1 MSDSR
6 SRILERIA
14 AANRSLDLPPDAA
27 ENRLS
32 KPPLGPQPGWTETGA
47 DRFVARLE
55 RAAASVSRATN
66 ADEVVDQVVAYLEQ
80 QGIEPEIVTAPHP
93 LLGTLEW
100 PDSVKAR
107 QRTIQG
113 EDATVL
119 SVAFA
124 GVAETGSLV
133 MLARPETP
141 TGFNFLP
148 DTHLCVLQTSR
159 IVDHLEDVWSL
170 VREEVGTMPRSLNF
184 VTGPSRTADVEQTIQ
199 LGAHGPRRLHAIL
212 LTD

>member
-6 SRILERIA
+6 AQILERIA
-14 AANRSLDLPPDAA
+14 AGNRAADAPQEA
-27 ENRLS
+27 ARDRLMS
-32 KPPLGPQPGWTETGA
+32 RPLGPQPRWSEETLE
-47 DRFVARLE
+47 RFVLRLE
-55 RAAASVSRATN
+55 RAAASVTRAANT
-66 ADEVVDQVVAYLEQ
+66 AEVVDQVVAYLEQ
-80 QGIEPEIVTAPHP
+80 QAIDPEIVTAPHA
-93 LLGTLEW
+93 LLGGLDW
-100 PDSVKAR
+100 PDTIKAR
-107 QRTIQG
+107 QRPLQG
-113 EDATVL
+113 EDTTVL

-148 DTHLCVLQTSR
+148 DNFLCVVQSGR
-159 IVDHLEDVWSL
+159 IVNHLEDAWAL
-170 VREEVGTMPRSLNF
+170 VRQETGGMPRALNF

-212 LTD
+212 LAD